1 MITRDTILEVL
12 GRTEAD
18 IQDGLSIE
26 EVLPFFKKY
35 KLKLRV
41 YDVFYN
47 LIYKYDPDA
56 PSFNNPALFC
66 VTDGDHVLCFCLV
79 KNRLSVVP

>member
-1 MITRDTILEVL
+1 MITRETILQVM

-26 EVLPFFKKY
+26 EVLPFFQKY

-47 LIYKYDPDA
+47 LIFKY
-56 PSFNNPALFC
+56 NPE
-66 VTDGDHVLCFCLV
+66 VTSTTPPC
-79 KNRLSVVP
+79 SV